1 MYTYLVSIGTEC
13 DMGKCM
19 VCIINIIF
27 MQLDIIIRKF
37 KMINNTEL
45 IACIDPYTQTYNY
58 TRLQR

>member
-1 MYTYLVSIGTEC
+1 
-13 DMGKCM
+13 M